1 MSISKAD
8 QGLRWLAFA
17 VIFAVLVAA
26 FMLRFQYEREGTVRV
41 NRWTG
46 ERQEICELAGDRWAW
61 VEDCFNAQHRQ

>member
-26 FMLRFQYEREGTVRV
+26 FMFRYQYEREGTVRV
-41 NRWTG
+41 N
-46 ERQEICELAGDRWAW
+46 L
-61 VEDCFNAQHRQ
+61 